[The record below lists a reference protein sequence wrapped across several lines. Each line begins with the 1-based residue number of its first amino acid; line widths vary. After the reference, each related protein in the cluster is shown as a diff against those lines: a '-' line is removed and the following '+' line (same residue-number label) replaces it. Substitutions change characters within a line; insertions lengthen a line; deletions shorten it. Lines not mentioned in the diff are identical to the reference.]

1 MVHVTTIILL
11 IAATTSLVTADNN
24 PRADVSG
31 ADRGS
36 YTQCVQVPSLH
47 CHNGSTCQEGI
58 SKIAK
63 QHSHLNLQTHE
74 SGYFCKCIN
83 GFIGHEC
90 RIQVDDCDGDTG
102 YNPSDP
108 T

>member
-11 IAATTSLVTADNN
+11 IAATTSLVTADN

-58 SKIAK
+58 SKIPT

-74 SGYFCKCIN
+74 SGYYCKCI
-83 GFIGHEC
+83 GDYIGHEC
-90 RIQVDDCDGDTG
+90 RIQVDDCDGGTG
-102 YNPSDP
+102 
-108 T
+108 